1 MSALR
6 RRLTGLVAFAVLLGI
21 VIGLP
26 VVLLALGASP
36 IPHALPTLEA
46 IRTAFTS
53 PDDGTLA
60 LTVIKVIAWAAW
72 LFLTVSIMLE
82 LIYRLRGIR
91 APRLPGLSMPQS
103 AARGLVGAAILLFV
117 AAPLGTVTAATAQAA
132 PATAAPA
139 ATSTAVAGA
148 HSATSAASTA
158 QHASAPT
165 PKKQTPA
172 ATVTHTV
179 KHGETL
185 WSIAQKHL
193 GSGTRY
199 KEIVRL
205 NPDLP
210 PGGSFIKAGD
220 VLRLP
225 APTPASPESSTTYTV
240 EKGDTL
246 SGIAQDKLGDAD
258 RYPEIAQASRE
269 ITQPG
274 GAHLS
279 DPDVIDVGWTLTI
292 PGTTPTP
299 IPTPPPAVQAP
310 PPAESP
316 APAPAIPSQ
325 TPPAPASPSPPP
337 APAAPAEQA
346 PVQQAPSA
354 HAPAVAD
361 QLDEDSQW
369 PVRTAYGVGAL
380 LAAGVLSL
388 IGTRRRAQ
396 QRRRRPGHQV
406 PMPEGRTAD
415 IEQEL
420 RATADTLSVESVDVA
435 LRALAH
441 ECATQGTA
449 LPVVRAGRL
458 TADQFDLYLAEPAT
472 LPAPWAGTADATVW
486 TLDLAAA
493 AALESLDVSEVP
505 APYPALVTIG
515 HDDEAGHVFLD
526 LEYLGALGVA
536 GDPTR
541 TREIL
546 AALAIELATSTWADD
561 LQVTIVGAYPEL
573 EDALQTGRIRY
584 LPSVGRI
591 LDDLAARAA
600 QDRAALEC
608 ADTPDLQHAR
618 VSGAA
623 PDAWSPEIVLLAG
636 TITDR
641 QRNQL
646 EALVDELPRVALAAI
661 TTGVSV
667 GEWALDLTAGDTAD
681 QAILSPIGLQI
692 RPQRIPA
699 EQYGHILELA
709 ALTDVDDDVD
719 TVDEQPE
726 PTLAQVS
733 AITPRD
739 DVDQTSDTAPV
750 VDEAEDEP
758 APEGHVER
766 ADAVPEDED
775 VVDDVTAAVQ
785 VDLDVPTPAR
795 DAPAATE
802 VAAAASET
810 ADAEAAAV
818 QVMPLPAPMILVMGP
833 VEIANATGKVESSKR
848 GRLLEYAAYLALNAG
863 ATHTAIDDAIWPNRK
878 SPDNLNT
885 RNTATSKLRSWLGRS
900 PEGEDYLPR
909 HQSGNGYGFLPA
921 VRTDVD
927 QWNELLVDGPLNAPT
942 ENLLAALKL
951 VRGRPFEGH
960 HPRYYGWSERIAQR
974 LISEIVDAS
983 YELSRRRLMEGRW
996 RAAEEAVVVGLSI
1009 EPALERLW
1017 RMRIL
1022 AAHES
1027 RNAAAEKEAIDR
1039 MLTITE
1045 ELECD
1050 LESETETLLAA
1061 LQNPRTEFDQLM
1073 ATAL

>member
-6 RRLTGLVAFAVLLGI
+6 RRLTGLVAFVVLLGV

-60 LTVIKVIAWAAW
+60 LTIIKVIAWAAW
-72 LFLTVSIMLE
+72 LFLTVSILLE
-82 LIYRLRGIR
+82 LISRLRGIH

-117 AAPLGTVTAATAQAA
+117 AAPLGAVTATAAQAA
-132 PATAAPA
+132 PTSAAPA
-139 ATSTAVAGA
+139 ATSSAVAGA
-148 HSATSAASTA
+148 HSATVAPSTA
-158 QHASAPT
+158 QHASTPV
-165 PKKQTPA
+165 PKKQTPP

-185 WSIAQKHL
+185 WSIAQEHL

-199 KEIVRL
+199 KEIARL
-205 NPDLP
+205 NPELP
-210 PGGSFIKAGD
+210 PGGSFIKAGEQ
-220 VLRLP
+220 LRLP
-225 APTPASPESSTTYTV
+225 APTPASSEKSTYTV

-258 RYPEIAQASRE
+258 RYPEIAQASRD

-279 DPDVIDVGWTLTI
+279 DPDVINVGWTLTI
-292 PGTTPTP
+292 PGPPPTTDPSTR
-299 IPTPPPAVQAP
+299 PAVQAP
-310 PPAESP
+310 PPVESP
-316 APAPAIPSQ
+316 APAPAPAPATPSQ
-325 TPPAPASPSPPP
+325 TPPAPAPPSP
-337 APAAPAEQA
+337 APAAPVEQA
-346 PVQQAPSA
+346 PVQQAPTEQSPSA
-354 HAPAVAD
+354 HAPAIAD
-361 QLDEDSQW
+361 QLDEDSRW

-388 IGTRRRAQ
+388 IATRRRAQ

-406 PMPEGRTAD
+406 PMPQGRTAD

-441 ECATQGTA
+441 ECATQGAA

-458 TADQFDLYLAEPAT
+458 TADQFDLYLAEPST

-486 TLDLAAA
+486 TLDLDAAS
-493 AALESLDVSEVP
+493 ALEDLDVSEIP

-515 HDDEAGHVFLD
+515 HDDEDGHVFLD

-591 LDDLAARAA
+591 LDDLAARGD
-600 QDRAALEC
+600 QDRAALED

-636 TITDR
+636 TITAR

-667 GEWALDLTAGDTAD
+667 GEWALDLTAGDSD
-681 QAILSPIGLQI
+681 DHAILSPIGLQI

-709 ALTDVDDDVD
+709 ALTDVDDDDNVE
-719 TVDEQPE
+719 EQPE

-733 AITPRD
+733 AIKPFD
-739 DVDQTSDTAPV
+739 DIDQTLETAPM
-750 VDEAEDEP
+750 VDEAENQP
-758 APEGHVER
+758 APAAPIDPVEL
-766 ADAVPEDED
+766 AVEVE
-775 VVDDVTAAVQ
+775 VD
-785 VDLDVPTPAR
+785 PTPA
-795 DAPAATE
+795 AAE
-802 VAAAASET
+802 PEM
-810 ADAEAAAV
+810 AEATAAAV
-818 QVMPLPAPMILVMGP
+818 QPMPRPAPVILVMGP
-833 VEIANATGKVESSKR
+833 VEMANATGKVESSKR

-878 SPDNLNT
+878 SADNLNT
-885 RNTATSKLRSWLGRS
+885 RNTATSKLRSWLGRN
-900 PEGEDYLPR
+900 PEGDDYLPR
-909 HQSGNGYGFLPA
+909 HQSGAGYGFLPS

-927 QWNELLVDGPLNAPT
+927 QWNDLLVDGPLNAPT
-942 ENLLAALKL
+942 ENLHAALKL

-996 RAAEEAVVVGLSI
+996 RAAEEAVVIGLSI

-1050 LESETETLLAA
+1050 LEPETETLLAA

-1073 ATAL
+1073 ANAL